1 MLLAKKHRTKEMAR
15 IKLELPEKFDYSTE
29 ITIRISDINYGRH
42 LGNDSVLTLIHE
54 ARMRIFNSLGLLEKD
69 ENGQGLLIADAVV
82 IYKSQGFYRD
92 VLNIFI
98 TPDDPNKY
106 GFDLLYKLVNKKTGI
121 EIARAKTGI
130 VFYDYQKNK
139 VTGIPESFQKAFF
152 SSKQ

>member
-1 MLLAKKHRTKEMAR
+1 MAR

-29 ITIRISDINYGRH
+29 LTIRVNDINYGKH

-54 ARMRIFNSLGLLEKD
+54 ARLRIFNSLGLNERD
-69 ENGQGLLIADAVV
+69 ENGKGLLISDAVI

-98 TPDDPNKY
+98 TPDDLNKN
-106 GFDLLYKLVNKKTGI
+106 GFDLLYKLVNKKNSL

-130 VFYDYQKNK
+130 VFYDYQKK
-139 VTGIPESFQKAFF
+139 EVTNIPENFRKAFF
-152 SSKQ
+152 PSK

>member
-1 MLLAKKHRTKEMAR
+1 MAR